1 MKSVNQYSSQ
11 VGFPQVKDT
20 LEVLDFGF
28 KFMNAVTE
36 SLADGKVNLLDIPSV
51 LSPLM
56 AAGAAVDGFQNVKNE
71 LLTLD
76 PIGKSIINEFVTER
90 FDVRNDQVELLIEE
104 TITSTLNIVSIGLK
118 WADFRVQN

>member
-56 AAGAAVDGFQNVKNE
+56 AAGAAVEKMKVRAR
-71 LLTLD
+71 LMR
-76 PIGKSIINEFVTER
+76 KSMRAREP
-90 FDVRNDQVELLIEE
+90 
-104 TITSTLNIVSIGLK
+104 
-118 WADFRVQN
+118 AM